1 LLNPAQQQRA
11 ITLTSQA
18 FMIVNVGA
26 IGGYLTLMWAMNAV
40 GRRWCYFL
48 VCIGSLSCTVALF
61 TLIRT
66 LDALFGFLVIWGF
79 FDIGGYGTVAAYLP
93 ELFPTRFRATGQGF
107 CWNISRLV
115 TGLGPLLSGLLVNAS
130 GAVHKSGM
138 AIAAVYFIGMVAIWF
153 GPETKG
159 KSLAD

>member
-61 TLIRT
+61 TLIHT

-79 FDIGGYGTVAAYLP
+79 LRHRRGLSSRAFSDKVSRYGARVLL
-93 ELFPTRFRATGQGF
+93 ELISARHGVWTIALGLTGQRIG
-107 CWNISRLV
+107 SRRQIGNGDCRDLFHRDGCDLV
-115 TGLGPLLSGLLVNAS
+115 WTG
-130 GAVHKSGM
+130 
-138 AIAAVYFIGMVAIWF
+138 
-153 GPETKG
+153 
-159 KSLAD
+159 D